1 MSHTPTTPERLAAHP
16 EVIAVFV
23 FSCDPSTVPLPIIM
37 HGSHAR
43 QWLGVADSFARACVD
58 ALADDRVT
66 MHIGDAQVLRYLRR
80 GQRAIVVV
88 TPFVTHAI
96 GKSIW
101 RTMKVALNHFE
112 AEIAGR
118 AAAFDALRRVAEHV
132 DNPSRHARAKGTA
145 A

>member
-1 MSHTPTTPERLAAHP
+1 MNNTPTTPERLAAHP

-23 FSCDPSTVPLPIIM
+23 FSCDPSTVPLPVIM

-88 TPFVTHAI
+88 TPFMTLKI

-101 RTMKVALNHFE
+101 RTMKVAL
-112 AEIAGR
+112 
-118 AAAFDALRRVAEHV
+118 DHV
-132 DNPSRHARAKGTA
+132 DNPNRHTRVKSA